1 MTETEAAR
9 QLAENSALA
18 MLSQDRA
25 SASLGMEL
33 LDVAPGRARLR
44 MRVRDDMLNG
54 FQLCHGGLLCALAD
68 TAFAVACNSW
78 GPRTVGAAVSVEY
91 LLPARGGDCL
101 LAEAEC
107 LHQGARQGLYDVRIS
122 NQRGETLALLRS
134 RSHRSGE
141 RAE

>member
-1 MTETEAAR
+1 MTETESAGR
-9 QLAENSALA
+9 LAEHSALE
-18 MLSQDRA
+18 MLSKDRA

-33 LDVAPGRARLR
+33 LEVAPGRARMR

-78 GPRTVGAAVSVEY
+78 GPRAVGVAISMEY
-91 LLPARGGDCL
+91 LLPAHSGDCL

-107 LHQGARQGLYDVRIS
+107 QHQGGRQGLYDVRVS
-122 NQRGETLALLRS
+122 NQRGETLVLLRG
-134 RSHRSGE
+134 RSHRSGPK
-141 RAE
+141 AE